1 MNDLI
6 QFPDDVP
13 EAEELALEA
22 DDQLSLIPD
31 DVADPEEEENLEE
44 DESTLQ
50 EVSVP
55 VLDNMDTFVWNH
67 DKTLIVNELNES
79 LMNGTLDKLMD
90 TTLKKKLIRSSDIMI
105 VSTNYWQLNSS
116 DLLADLICRI
126 DMEETPLSLRLT
138 LWYNTEEGFASELQ
152 EICTVDDLP
161 QRTLPKL
168 DKYLIPIMNNDDI
181 EDAADLMWMKYE
193 KSALIHPEANN
204 PWNLAD
210 LMKLSIMPLRLFN
223 ETKVRS
229 SLFLEEGSVLVQKY
243 DPKSPKHETHG
254 EKTAIPVNT
263 IVLNTSLSTFD
274 ERMLDIYHECFHY
287 ENHAMFFRLQKM
299 IQTDI
304 SKIKKKKV
312 KIRKD
317 RIPPDVL
324 GIMEYQARRGAYA
337 LMLPRS
343 AFRTFASSKVHE
355 LKREAQENHTYMN
368 EGIAYEEVI
377 RQLSA
382 TRHVPAWRVKR
393 RLFQYGHLG
402 AKGAHNYVDG
412 KYIAPFAFSISPAT
426 RLIDT
431 YVIDRKNT
439 HLLYRSDK
447 KFQALM
453 QSGDYV
459 WVDGH
464 ICANSTQFIK
474 VEDGE
479 AQLTL
484 WARAHVDEC
493 CLRFTQK
500 YTEADGSSSY
510 EFGKLNSV
518 EAFNRHYRGF
528 LDRKGVLSD
537 KEYIEAKNA
546 LVEKVIPLPFPE
558 MLVVLMQY
566 GNSRSERF
574 TLEALAEATHLST
587 RTITRMRTEKRKE
600 YRRDYV
606 LAVCFAMHL
615 PSWLSEILLEK
626 AGFQIPRYGKDGY
639 LGELLDCNFMDTVD
653 DIQEYLAENHLP
665 LLEIGDS
672 EK

>member
-67 DKTLIVNELNES
+67 DKTLIVNEMNES

-126 DMEETPLSLRLT
+126 DMEETPLNLRLT

-243 DPKSPKHETHG
+243 DPKSPKHETHD

-324 GIMEYQARRGAYA
+324 GIMEYQARRGTYA

-343 AFRTFASSKVHE
+343 AFRAFASSKVHE
-355 LKREAQENHTYMN
+355 LKREAQENHTYSN
-368 EGIAYEEVI
+368 
-377 RQLSA
+377 
-382 TRHVPAWRVKR
+382 P
-393 RLFQYGHLG
+393 
-402 AKGAHNYVDG
+402 
-412 KYIAPFAFSISPAT
+412 
-426 RLIDT
+426 
-431 YVIDRKNT
+431 KN
-439 HLLYRSDK
+439 
-447 KFQALM
+447 
-453 QSGDYV
+453 
-459 WVDGH
+459 
-464 ICANSTQFIK
+464 
-474 VEDGE
+474 
-479 AQLTL
+479 
-484 WARAHVDEC
+484 
-493 CLRFTQK
+493 
-500 YTEADGSSSY
+500 
-510 EFGKLNSV
+510 
-518 EAFNRHYRGF
+518 
-528 LDRKGVLSD
+528 
-537 KEYIEAKNA
+537 
-546 LVEKVIPLPFPE
+546 
-558 MLVVLMQY
+558 
-566 GNSRSERF
+566 
-574 TLEALAEATHLST
+574 
-587 RTITRMRTEKRKE
+587 
-600 YRRDYV
+600 
-606 LAVCFAMHL
+606 
-615 PSWLSEILLEK
+615 
-626 AGFQIPRYGKDGY
+626 
-639 LGELLDCNFMDTVD
+639 
-653 DIQEYLAENHLP
+653 
-665 LLEIGDS
+665 
-672 EK
+672 

>member
-1 MNDLI
+1 MNDLT

-22 DDQLSLIPD
+22 EDQLSLIPD
-31 DVADPEEEENLEE
+31 GAADPVEEETPEE
-44 DESTLQ
+44 DESTLRTLT
-50 EVSVP
+50 VP
-55 VLDNMDTFVWNH
+55 VLDNMDTFLWKH
-67 DKTLIVNELNES
+67 DKAMIVSELNEN
-79 LMNGTLDKLMD
+79 LMNGTLDRLMD
-90 TTLKKKLIRSSDIMI
+90 SSLKKKLIRSSDILI
-105 VSTNYWQLNSS
+105 VSTSYWQLNSS
-116 DLLADLICRI
+116 DLLADLICQI
-126 DMEETPLSLRLT
+126 DMEETPLILRLT

-152 EICTVDDLP
+152 EICTADNPP
-161 QRTLPKL
+161 QRSLTKL
-168 DKYLIPIMNNDDI
+168 DKYLIPVMNNEDI
-181 EDAADLMWMKYE
+181 EDAADLMWAKYE
-193 KSALIHPEANN
+193 KSALVHPEANN

-210 LMKLSIMPLRLFN
+210 QMKLSIMPLRLYN
-223 ETKVRS
+223 ESKVRS
-229 SLFLEEGSVLVQKY
+229 SLFFEAGSVLVQKY

-254 EKTAIPVNT
+254 EKTEVPANT

-274 ERMLDIYHECFHY
+274 ERMLDIYHECYHY
-287 ENHAMFFRLQKM
+287 ENHAMFFRLQRM
-299 IQTDI
+299 IQTDL
-304 SKIKKKKV
+304 SKVKKKKINV
-312 KIRKD
+312 RKD

-343 AFRTFASSKVHE
+343 AFRTFTTSKILE
-355 LKREAQENHTYMN
+355 LHREAQETHTYIN
-368 EGIAYEEVI
+368 DGIAYEEVI

-382 TRHVPAWRVKR
+382 TNHVPAWRVKR

-412 KYIAPFAFSISPAT
+412 KYIAPFGFSIGPAT

-439 HLLYRSDK
+439 HLLYKSDK

-500 YTEADGSSSY
+500 YEEADGSSSY

-546 LVEKVIPLPFPE
+546 LVEKVLPLSFPD
-558 MLVVLMQY
+558 MLVTLMKY

-574 TLEALAEATHLST
+574 TVEALAEASHLSR
-587 RTITRMRTEKRKE
+587 RTICRLRAEKCKT
-600 YRRDYV
+600 YRRDHV
-606 LAVCFAMHL
+606 LAICIALHL
-615 PSWLSEILLEK
+615 PSWLSSIMLDK
-626 AGFQIPRYGKDGY
+626 ANIQISRYGDEGY
-639 LGELLDCNFMDTVD
+639 LGELLDCNFMDTID
-653 DIQEYLAENHLP
+653 DIQEYLKSTHHPP
-665 LLEIGDS
+665 LDVGDS
-672 EK
+672 GE